1 LGRTERLYA
10 IDRLLRERGSLSLEE
25 FLNLL
30 EVSRATFRR
39 DLDYLR
45 DRLHAPIVWDT
56 TERKYKLGGPSA
68 QDRSHAMPGLWFNDS
83 EIHALLAMQSLLEKI
98 EPGLLAPHLMP
109 LKHKLVS
116 LLKKGHIK
124 PEVIGQ
130 RIRISSISRRSGRYA
145 YFAVVAESVLRRQRL
160 QITHYNRHTDEVL
173 TREVSPQRLV
183 YHRDNWYLEAW
194 CHLRDD
200 LRSFSVDALREAV
213 ILAASAL
220 EVEPER
226 LTARFDSGYG
236 IYSGQHRY
244 WAVLRFSVYRS
255 RWVSAETWHPEQ
267 KGCLDADGRYELS
280 VPYND
285 VREITGEILRYG
297 GDCEVMAPDDLRE
310 VVAEAALKMST
321 IYC

>member
-10 IDRLLRERGSLSLEE
+10 IDRLLRDRGSLSLDE
-25 FLNLL
+25 FLASL

-45 DRLHAPIVWDT
+45 DRLHAPIVWDPA
-56 TERKYKLGGPSA
+56 ERKYKLGGSSG

-83 EIHALLAMQSLLEKI
+83 EIHALLAMQSLLEQI
-98 EPGLLAPHLMP
+98 EPGLLTPHLMP
-109 LKHKLVS
+109 LKQKLVS

-124 PEVIGQ
+124 PEEIGQ
-130 RIRISSISRRSGRYA
+130 RIRISPISRRSGPSA
-145 YFAVVAESVLRRQRL
+145 YFAVAAESVLRRQRL

-183 YHRDNWYLEAW
+183 YHRDNWYLETW
-194 CHLRDD
+194 CHLRED
-200 LRSFSVDALREAV
+200 LRRFSVDALREAT
-213 ILAASAL
+213 ILAEPAHEVDL
-220 EVEPER
+220 EN

-244 WAVLRFSVYRS
+244 WAVLRFSAYRS

-267 KGCLDADGRYELS
+267 KGCFDADGRYELT
-280 VPYND
+280 VPFND
-285 VREITGEILRYG
+285 MREITGEILRYG
-297 GDCEVMAPDDLRE
+297 SDCEVMAPDDLRN
-310 VVAEAALKMST
+310 VVAETARKMST
-321 IYC
+321 IYR